1 MKNNTK
7 YKITLNLNEIG
18 IYGGLTDRLWLSDEN
33 VEIELSYLDE
43 NTKKNI
49 VGYGFDRPN
58 MLRDIANL
66 YAEYFNEIT
75 NETWVVEP
83 TKYDVNYNFIDEITI
98 SCFTN
103 NSNILKKLLII
114 EDKIKKMK
122 PNEFETNNIY
132 LRKSGFSLLQN
143 HIQWLYENKRED
155 KNE

>member
-1 MKNNTK
+1 M
-7 YKITLNLNEIG
+7 
-18 IYGGLTDRLWLSDEN
+18 
-33 VEIELSYLDE
+33 
-43 NTKKNI
+43 
-49 VGYGFDRPN
+49 
-58 MLRDIANL
+58 
-66 YAEYFNEIT
+66 
-75 NETWVVEP
+75 VEP